1 MEKNHNFSEAAS
13 GAQSTQA
20 QEPVKAVENNN
31 NPFGVEEVDLELYI
45 AHPDEEVPALY
56 VGTYGAYAAGSLRGA
71 WVSLE
76 ACADYEEFMMV
87 CRWIHRFEADPEY
100 MFQDFMGF
108 PGQFYREG
116 SFSEQDFDNAREFAE
131 LDEDEQEAFEAF
143 LECKYGRY
151 TDCGSLFSEFRDAYC
166 GKFDSEEEY
175 AEQLAEDC
183 GYFAEMPSYLR
194 NYFDI
199 KAFARDVFMDGLTY
213 WNGYVF
219 RD

>member
-1 MEKNHNFSEAAS
+1 MEKNHNFSAAS
-13 GAQSTQA
+13 GAQSTQS
-20 QEPVKAVENNN
+20 QEFENIN
-31 NPFGVEEVDLELYI
+31 NPFGVEEVDLEQYI
-45 AHPDEEVPALY
+45 THAGEDGPAIY

-71 WVSLE
+71 WISLE
-76 ACADYEEFMMV
+76 ACADYEEFMQV

-100 MFQDFMGF
+100 MFQDYMGF

-143 LECKYGRY
+143 LECKYGSY
-151 TDCGSLFSEFRDAYC
+151 ADSDSLFSDFRDAYC
-166 GKFDSEEEY
+166 GKFDSKEDY
-175 AEQLAEDC
+175 AEQLVEDC
-183 GYFAEMPSYLR
+183 GYLDEMPSYLR
-194 NYFDI
+194 EYFDFE
-199 KAFARDVFMDGLTY
+199 AYARDIFMDSFTF

>member
-31 NPFGVEEVDLELYI
+31 NPFGVEEVDLEQYI
-45 AHPDEEVPALY
+45 AHDDEVPALY
-56 VGTYGAYAAGSLRGA
+56 VGSYGAYASGSLRGA

-100 MFQDFMGF
+100 MFQDYMGF
-108 PGQFYREG
+108 PGQFYSES
-116 SFSEQDFDNAREFAE
+116 SFTEQDFDNAREFGE

-143 LECKYGRY
+143 LECKYGSHVDSNRVF
-151 TDCGSLFSEFRDAYC
+151 DEFRDAYC
-166 GKFDSEEEY
+166 GKWSSEEEY
-175 AEQLAEDC
+175 AE
-183 GYFAEMPSYLR
+183 
-194 NYFDI
+194 
-199 KAFARDVFMDGLTY
+199 
-213 WNGYVF
+213 
-219 RD
+219 

>member
-1 MEKNHNFSEAAS
+1 MEKNHIFSEAVS

-100 MFQDFMGF
+100 IKIQGQPSQSARVQRAGF
-108 PGQFYREG
+108 
-116 SFSEQDFDNAREFAE
+116 NARRRA
-131 LDEDEQEAFEAF
+131 DENRDEQKADAF
-143 LECKYGRY
+143 LQEG
-151 TDCGSLFSEFRDAYC
+151 
-166 GKFDSEEEY
+166 
-175 AEQLAEDC
+175 
-183 GYFAEMPSYLR
+183 
-194 NYFDI
+194 N
-199 KAFARDVFMDGLTY
+199 
-213 WNGYVF
+213 
-219 RD
+219 

>member
-1 MEKNHNFSEAAS
+1 MEKNHNFSEVAS
-13 GAQSTQA
+13 GAQSTPA
-20 QEPVKAVENNN
+20 QEPVKAVEDIN
-31 NPFGVEEVDLELYI
+31 NPFGVEEVDLEQYI
-45 AHPDEEVPALY
+45 AHDEGVPALY
-56 VGTYGAYAAGSLRGA
+56 VGTYGAYASGSLRGA

-87 CRWIHRFEADPEY
+87 CRWIHRLEEDPEY
-100 MFQDFMGF
+100 MFQDYMGF

-116 SFSEQDFDNAREFAE
+116 SFTEQDFDNAREFAE
-131 LDEDEQEAFEAF
+131 FDEDEQEAFEAF
-143 LECKYGRY
+143 LECK
-151 TDCGSLFSEFRDAYC
+151 CGSHVDSDRVFDEFRDAYC
-166 GKFDSEEEY
+166 GKWSSEEDY

-183 GYFAEMPSYLR
+183 GYFAEMPSHLR

-199 KAFARDVFMDGLTY
+199 KAFARDLFMDGFTY